1 MNPSRLFTLTPAQKE
16 LFRIQPDRYEPG
28 MRQMVTEE
36 FELPSFVDK
45 TCLRLWYNTQMDGY
59 AKHWH
64 DALEIVIPLE
74 NEYAVSLQEEEYRLE
89 PGDILLIP
97 PGELHTLQPPPPG
110 SRFIFLLD
118 LDLFCQMKS
127 FLQTRSLLTKPVLLS
142 AGTFPEIYERVITLF
157 MEIAS
162 LYWGDSPSRQ
172 LSIYARMLDFFA
184 CFTDFHISGGP
195 TASPGV
201 FRSAD
206 SLSKKLN
213 HFLEYLQVHYAE
225 ELPLEEAAERI
236 GVSKYYFTRIFR
248 RHTGQT
254 FNDYLT
260 SLRVRAA
267 EDLLKNGGVSVSE
280 ICARCG
286 YTSMSSFN
294 RNFRRLKGCSPTEF
308 RQFYQR
314 R

>member
-1 MNPSRLFTLTPAQKE
+1 
-16 LFRIQPDRYEPG
+16 
-28 MRQMVTEE
+28 
-36 FELPSFVDK
+36 
-45 TCLRLWYNTQMDGY
+45 
-59 AKHWH
+59 
-64 DALEIVIPLE
+64 
-74 NEYAVSLQEEEYRLE
+74 
-89 PGDILLIP
+89 
-97 PGELHTLQPPPPG
+97 
-110 SRFIFLLD
+110 
-118 LDLFCQMKS
+118 MKS
-127 FLQTRSLLTKPVLLS
+127 VMTRSLLTKPVLLS

-267 EDLLKNGGVSVSE
+267 EDLLKKRRG
-280 ICARCG
+280 
-286 YTSMSSFN
+286 
-294 RNFRRLKGCSPTEF
+294 FRFGNLRPLRLYEHVLLQPKLPPA
-308 RQFYQR
+308 QR
-314 R
+314 VQSHRIPAVLSKTLGLV